1 MATLNPTELSKRNN
15 LNIFL
20 TRIRTGTD
28 FTLEESNGQKVK
40 LNKSILKEISSI
52 SHFDRFKSGRSIMLP
67 TTSGQYINLTQI
79 YKDSEFSGRTQ
90 ATTAQEDAQIIRIN
104 QQLEVIFDKLG
115 KEIIPLK
122 VGTSIYQAGKCE
134 STPGTPKCD
143 FHFRGVNGFVGHVSH
158 KAGSGPRAFQQWSG
172 TSQRVEPLIYGHPET
187 QAFINTLRE
196 MFPNGIPAATTV
208 GRRIQDEKLQKMAVY
223 GSGTYYDM
231 RIVQLGEEVIPYVVA
246 GYDVFRYDEKDEE
259 KGYPINKDHY
269 IVISDTTSDERF
281 LVLGPEKVEG
291 DHWFTELPKEHPE
304 IEITEFPG
312 EDDGE

>member
-1 MATLNPTELSKRNN
+1 MAKRRRYKVMTKDELRIVQERNWVPVSFGGAAIPSWLNGLSEEKR
-15 LNIFL
+15 
-20 TRIRTGTD
+20 
-28 FTLEESNGQKVK
+28 
-40 LNKSILKEISSI
+40 
-52 SHFDRFKSGRSIMLP
+52 
-67 TTSGQYINLTQI
+67 
-79 YKDSEFSGRTQ
+79 
-90 ATTAQEDAQIIRIN
+90 
-104 QQLEVIFDKLG
+104 
-115 KEIIPLK
+115 
-122 VGTSIYQAGKCE
+122 
-134 STPGTPKCD
+134 
-143 FHFRGVNGFVGHVSH
+143 
-158 KAGSGPRAFQQWSG
+158 
-172 TSQRVEPLIYGHPET
+172 
-187 QAFINTLRE
+187 
-196 MFPNGIPAATTV
+196 
-208 GRRIQDEKLQKMAVY
+208 MAVY